1 MDYFIV
7 FILIGIAFAMV
18 FGALIISRIMAPYH
32 PGGMKNTTYESGQQ
46 TIGPSWIQFNVGYYL
61 IGLLFLIFDVEAA
74 FLFPG
79 AVVFR
84 SVGLPGLIEIA
95 LFIFVLFLGL
105 IYAWKKGVINWV

>member
-7 FILIGIAFAMV
+7 FVIIGLAFAMV
-18 FGALIISRIMAPYH
+18 AAALIVSRILAPYH
-32 PGGMKNTTYESGQQ
+32 PGGMKNTTYESGQK

-84 SVGLPGLIEIA
+84 SVGLAGLIEIGI
-95 LFIFVLFLGL
+95 FIFILFLGL

>member
-7 FILIGIAFAMV
+7 FILIGFAFAMV
-18 FGALIISRIMAPYH
+18 FGALILSRIMSPYH

-84 SVGLPGLIEIA
+84 SVGLAGLIEIA

-105 IYAWKKGVINWV
+105 IYAWKKGVITWV

>member
-7 FILIGIAFAMV
+7 FLLIGLAFVMV
-18 FGALIISRIMAPYH
+18 FGALIFSRLLAPH
-32 PGGMKNTTYESGQQ
+32 NPGGMKNTTYESGQK

-79 AVVFR
+79 AVVLR
-84 SVGLPGLIEIA
+84 DVGMVGLVEIGL
-95 LFIFVLFLGL
+95 FVAILFLGL
-105 IYAWKKGVINWV
+105 VYAWKKGVINWV